1 MNQPFEKTNINMMP
15 LLFSSSSHLSFF
27 LFYVIIMIYFPKHPC
42 VARKSLANKAVEE
55 LYFST
60 DSSRVE
66 NGSKGIAN
74 LQQANKSVEDFHKEK
89 NDNKGTEII
98 GSESSLSSLP
108 HARLHKAAKIKGAR
122 WSTTH
127 DIHVASQTGNKS
139 LYRDIIEMDYDP
151 PHRKS
156 PIHN

>member
-1 MNQPFEKTNINMMP
+1 MNQHFEKTNINMMP

-42 VARKSLANKAVEE
+42 IARKSLAIKAVEE

-108 HARLHKAAKIKGAR
+108 HARLLKAAKIKDR
-122 WSTTH
+122 QNVWCEEFLTY
-127 DIHVASQTGNKS
+127 
-139 LYRDIIEMDYDP
+139 L
-151 PHRKS
+151 
-156 PIHN
+156 